1 MVRTMVA
8 THGWTLLGTRVNRL
22 VHVQRL
28 GPVIV
33 HGHAFD
39 MPDLALQLGGGDA
52 HGNRA
57 LGLSTVRAIAK
68 RCEEAHNS
76 VSRRKGLNLGCRYVL
91 TVSHAASYYWRLSAL
106 WVGPSSI

>member
-1 MVRTMVA
+1 M
-8 THGWTLLGTRVNRL
+8 
-22 VHVQRL
+22 
-28 GPVIV
+28 

-39 MPDLALQLGGGDA
+39 MPDMALQLGSGDA

-91 TVSHAASYYWRLSAL
+91 IVGHSASHYWRLSAL

>member
-1 MVRTMVA
+1 MSKGSA
-8 THGWTLLGTRVNRL
+8 
-22 VHVQRL
+22 
-28 GPVIV
+28 PYIA

-91 TVSHAASYYWRLSAL
+91 
-106 WVGPSSI
+106 PSVTRPHIIGGCPPCG